1 MPPGQWVDGHV
12 GGGTR
17 DISREVVLACRGGGE
32 VSKIVMQIRRTLWA
46 GRWVL
51 AFALLAVRPVTDAQ
65 AARAVAAQ
73 ATQPTAAAE
82 VASPTPQAQTESPIT
97 ITVAQE
103 PLAAEKPAPQ
113 LYTVRKGDSLSR
125 IAKRF
130 GVTTQELAKANG
142 LKSRSHLRA
151 GVKLR
156 IPAAGQKQE
165 ATQDAVASSAWG
177 LGGSALLYR
186 GVPYRYAGMSSRGM
200 DCSGL
205 VARVLQLHGIR
216 APHNSRE
223 LYKIGKPV
231 AKKDLQPDDL
241 VFFST
246 RGKGI
251 SHVGIYLGDGKFV
264 HASSGGGQVRT
275 DSLMEGY
282 YARRFVGARR
292 IP

>member
-1 MPPGQWVDGHV
+1 M
-12 GGGTR
+12 
-17 DISREVVLACRGGGE
+17 L
-32 VSKIVMQIRRTLWA
+32 IRRAWWA
-46 GRWVL
+46 GRLVL
-51 AFALLAVRPVTDAQ
+51 AFALLAVRPVADAQ
-65 AARAVAAQ
+65 AARAIQ
-73 ATQPTAAAE
+73 AESAQPTAAAE
-82 VASPTPQAQTESPIT
+82 VASPTPQAQTEAPIT
-97 ITVAQE
+97 ISVAEE
-103 PLAAEKPAPQ
+103 PSAAEKPSPRS
-113 LYTVRKGDSLSR
+113 YTIRKGDSLSR

-130 GVTTQELAKANG
+130 GVTTRELAKANG
-142 LKSRSHLRA
+142 LKSPNHLRV

-156 IPAAGQKQE
+156 IPGAARKQA
-165 ATQDAVASSAWG
+165 ATQDTSVYSTWG

-223 LYKIGKPV
+223 LYKIGNPV
-231 AKKDLQPDDL
+231 ARKDLQPDDL

-251 SHVGIYLGDGKFV
+251 SHVGIYLGGGEFV
-264 HASSGGGQVRT
+264 HASSAGRQVRT
-275 DSLMEGY
+275 DSLAEGY
-282 YARRFVGARR
+282 YAKRYVGARR